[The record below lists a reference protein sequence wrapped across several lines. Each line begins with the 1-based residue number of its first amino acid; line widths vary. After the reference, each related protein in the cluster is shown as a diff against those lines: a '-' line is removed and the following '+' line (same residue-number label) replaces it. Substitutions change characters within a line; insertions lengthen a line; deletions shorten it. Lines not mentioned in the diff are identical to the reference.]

1 MTSSCSLFKMCPFQR
16 RKVFKIMKRL
26 ILNTKR
32 LLPSNRPFGNLGIGI
47 SASAS
52 ARRHRHRDCKK
63 FTLSCKVFI
72 FAFRSFI

>member
-1 MTSSCSLFKMCPFQR
+1 
-16 RKVFKIMKRL
+16 MKRL

-63 FTLSCKVFI
+63 FILSCKVFI